1 MGVAVAGSRGSGRSV
16 EANRPHLYLVPTAA
30 PASEPAQ
37 VMPTIAAVP
46 RPRTAPDGV
55 AAATGAADSGT
66 PCGVAGNP
74 SGRRPGRSAP
84 LPARRPSPVRLT
96 RRGRVVVVLFL
107 LGLMV
112 GIAVLLS
119 TASQAS
125 APAGPD
131 RAVTVHSG
139 DTLWSIS
146 VATMP
151 AVRPDAA
158 MAQIRRLNHMSD
170 NTIYVGQQLIV
181 PPTR

>member
-1 MGVAVAGSRGSGRSV
+1 
-16 EANRPHLYLVPTAA
+16 
-30 PASEPAQ
+30 
-37 VMPTIAAVP
+37 MPC
-46 RPRTAPDGV
+46 
-55 AAATGAADSGT
+55 GAAGI
-66 PCGVAGNP
+66 P
-74 SGRRPGRSAP
+74 SDRRPDRSIP
-84 LPARRPSPVRLT
+84 RLARRPSPVRLT

-151 AVRPDAA
+151 GVQPDAA

-170 NTIYVGQQLIV
+170 NTIYVGQQLIL